1 MRSRLNFKKV
11 HNVNLS
17 NEISP
22 FGYCSSLEFICLGW
36 GVCAEGWCCSVSL
49 LMDGRGIKPIVKPKV
64 ERILAKRKQYMIQWS
79 EFYLSF
85 EMEPLCPD
93 FGVSTTASSL

>member
-1 MRSRLNFKKV
+1 MPGLCVLR
-11 HNVNLS
+11 
-17 NEISP
+17 
-22 FGYCSSLEFICLGW
+22 GG
-36 GVCAEGWCCSVSL
+36 SVSL

-64 ERILAKRKQYMIQWS
+64 ERVLTKRKQKYVIPWS
-79 EFYLSF
+79 KFYLSF